1 MKRKDEANSN
11 GKPADPPAEPTPE
24 AGGEKP
30 AESLVDIG
38 PEVEAPGEKAP
49 TPEQLELSRL
59 NDRFLRLQADF
70 DNYRK
75 RTNRERE
82 ESQKRAAEAVLADL
96 IPILD
101 NLEFG
106 LQQALS
112 KPGGES
118 FVEGL
123 RLIQTQL
130 FETVRKHGLEAM
142 DSLGKDFDPRVHEA
156 MAYAPS
162 NEAAEGLVV
171 AQTRRGY
178 RLGDRL
184 LRAAMV
190 VVSSGPAK
198 GADGQCGEG

>member
-1 MKRKDEANSN
+1 MKRKDEAHSN
-11 GKPADPPAEPTPE
+11 GKPADPPAEPTLE

-38 PEVEAPGEKAP
+38 PELETAEEQAP

-106 LQQALS
+106 LQQAMS

-130 FETVRKHGLEAM
+130 AETVRKHGLEAM
-142 DSLGKDFDPRVHEA
+142 DSLGKAFDPRVHEA
-156 MAYAPS
+156 MAYTPS
-162 NEAAEGLVV
+162 NEAAEGTVV

-184 LRAAMV
+184 VRAAMV

-198 GADGQCGEG
+198 GAAGQSGEG